1 MKKESIY
8 RIFSKLPEL
17 QTERFILR
25 RMLPEDA
32 DDMYEYAHDAQ
43 VTEYLTWSPH
53 QNKGYT
59 RDYLLYIKGR
69 YRVGDFF
76 DWAIVCKDTGKM
88 IGTCGFT
95 RFDYANNCGE
105 IGYVVN
111 PSYQGQGIATEV
123 CAKIIEFGFCRLELN
138 RIECKY
144 MVGNEAS
151 RRVMEK
157 NGMMFEGIQRE
168 KMLVK
173 GQYRDIGIC
182 SLLKSDF
189 DKNKS

>member
-1 MKKESIY
+1 MKKEFIY
-8 RIFSKLPEL
+8 KVFSKLPEL
-17 QTERFILR
+17 ETDRFILR
-25 RMLPEDA
+25 RLCPEDA
-32 DDMYEYAHDAQ
+32 DDMYEYARNEG

-53 QNKGYT
+53 RNKSYT
-59 RDYLLYIKGR
+59 REYLLYIKGR

-76 DWAIVCKDTGKM
+76 DWAIVCKDSGKM

-168 KMLVK
+168 KMLIK
-173 GQYRDIGIC
+173 GQYRDIGVC
-182 SLLKSDF
+182 ALLKSDF
-189 DKNKS
+189 DKK

>member
-17 QTERFILR
+17 QTDRFILR